1 MYKLGY
7 EPQIRNESI
16 TETCAWSNN
25 VRGSRDDSLMT
36 ITPEEPQPAAQ
47 APQPQYAAPVTVPK
61 QKNTVGLIGFIIAI
75 VGLIFACIPGALIV
89 GWILLPI
96 GFILSIVG
104 LCLSG
109 KKKGLSIAGLIIS
122 VVGTI
127 VGFVVFSTV
136 VVTSIDEAFSGGD
149 VTVEQPEATAGT
161 DDNAA
166 TEEPAAEEGTRAT
179 PFPLGTA
186 ITQGDWT
193 ITVNS
198 VNLDGTQALADA
210 NLFNE
215 PAPEGQVYIIANVS
229 VTYNG
234 ANESGE
240 MASPLIDY
248 VTVDG
253 NTIDSFSHMVIAP
266 EAFDSLTT
274 LYPGASTTGNF
285 AFPVPADTAGG
296 GVLAVQAHMLGDKV
310 FVSVQ

>member
-1 MYKLGY
+1 MTNTPDA
-7 EPQIRNESI
+7 PQSY
-16 TETCAWSNN
+16 S
-25 VRGSRDDSLMT
+25 
-36 ITPEEPQPAAQ
+36 PPPQP
-47 APQPQYAAPVTVPK
+47 PTQPQYAAPAPAEK
-61 QKNTVGLIGFIIAI
+61 QKNTIGLIGFIVAV

-89 GWILLPI
+89 GWILLPV

-127 VGFVVFSTV
+127 IGFVVFSTV

-149 VTVEQPEATAGT
+149 VTVEQPEVTAGT

-179 PFPLGTA
+179 PFPIGTA

-198 VNLDGTQALADA
+198 VNLDGTQSIADA
-210 NLFNE
+210 NTFNE
-215 PAPEGQVYIIANVS
+215 PAPEGQVYIIPNVT

-234 ANESGE
+234 TDEAGE
-240 MASPLIDY
+240 MASPIMEY

-253 NTIDSFSHMVIAP
+253 NTVDSFSHMVVVP
-266 EAFDSLTT
+266 EAFDSIAT

-285 AFPVPADTAGG
+285 SFPVPVDTAGE
-296 GVLAVQAHMLGDKV
+296 GVLAVQPHMFGDKV
-310 FVSVQ
+310 FVAVK